1 MPPNSELPEKAM
13 RQMPVDGDG
22 RVSEFIQ
29 VLTTTASEDDA
40 RRIAGVLV
48 EERLAACV
56 QVAGPITSTY
66 RWQGTVERAQEFLCL
81 IKTRAEAYRRV
92 EERIRQLHPYEV
104 PEIVALPITAASAAY
119 LAWIDGEVA
128 RQ

>member
-1 MPPNSELPEKAM
+1 M
-13 RQMPVDGDG
+13 
-22 RVSEFIQ
+22 SEFIQ
-29 VLTTTASEDDA
+29 ILTTTASEGDA
-40 RRIAGVLV
+40 RKIAGALV

-56 QVAGPITSTY
+56 QVVGPITSTY
-66 RWQGTVERAQEFLCL
+66 RWQGAVERAQEFLCF
-81 IKTRAEAYRRV
+81 IKTRAEAYSRV

>member
-1 MPPNSELPEKAM
+1 MPPNWELPEKAA

-22 RVSEFIQ
+22 HVSEFIQ
-29 VLTTTASEDDA
+29 VMTTTASEDDA
-40 RRIAGVLV
+40 RKIAGALV

-56 QVAGPITSTY
+56 QVVGPIASTY
-66 RWQGTVERAQEFLCL
+66 RWRGAVERAQEYLCL
-81 IKTRAEAYRRV
+81 VKTRAEAYGRV

-119 LAWIDGEVA
+119 LAWIDSEVA

>member
-1 MPPNSELPEKAM
+1 MTETGN
-13 RQMPVDGDG
+13 
-22 RVSEFIQ
+22 VSEFIQ
-29 VLTTTASEDDA
+29 ILTTTASEHDA
-40 RRIAGVLV
+40 RKIAGALV

-56 QVAGPITSTY
+56 QVVGPITSTY
-66 RWQGTVERAQEFLCL
+66 RWQGAVERAQEFLCL
-81 IKTRAEAYRRV
+81 IKTRAEAYSRV